1 MIRQSMFAAA
11 AVLGMSAAALAQDK
25 PAAEKPKEEI
35 KPITI
40 GDAARPIDISNW
52 IKGDK
57 IAKFEPGK
65 IYVLEFWATWCGPC
79 RQSMPHLA
87 AMQKEYKDYGV
98 TFIGI
103 SDEPLETVTK
113 FLDSKNKDL
122 DKPWNEV
129 ITYTLTTDP
138 DKSVYND
145 YFKAASQSGIP
156 SAFVI
161 GKDLHVEWIGNP
173 HPEAD
178 DHFEDALKA
187 IAHGEWDR
195 NAFKTKW
202 EKETAA
208 ERARVAF
215 QQDYVKAMR
224 AKDYDKAL
232 ELLDA
237 QIAKNDE
244 AFNPK
249 FQKFTL
255 LLNQMNEP
263 KKAYPLGETLAK
275 QNWDNA
281 QILNQMAWFV
291 VDTEG
296 VQSRDLDFA
305 LRLATHANELKA
317 EKDGMILDTLARV
330 YYEKGDVK
338 KAVEVETK
346 AVANLPEGAPA
357 QIADSI
363 RATLKKY
370 EDEAAKGKK

>member
-1 MIRQSMFAAA
+1 MIRQSVFAAA
-11 AVLGMSAAALAQDK
+11 AVLGLSAAAIGQEK

-40 GDAARPIDISNW
+40 GDEARPIDISNW

-57 IAKFEPGK
+57 VAKFEPGK

-79 RQSMPHLA
+79 KQSMPHLA
-87 AMQKEYKDYGV
+87 EMQKEYKDYGV

-113 FLDSKNKDL
+113 FLDSNNKQL
-122 DKPWNEV
+122 DKSWNDV

-161 GKDLHVEWIGNP
+161 GKDQRIEWIGNP
-173 HPEAD
+173 HPEAE

-208 ERARVAF
+208 QRAQVAF
-215 QQDYVKAMR
+215 QQDFVKAMR

-232 ELLDA
+232 QLLDA
-237 QIAKNDE
+237 QIEKNDE

-249 FQKFTL
+249 YQKFTL

-263 KKAYPLGETLAK
+263 KKAYPLGESLAK
-275 QNWDNA
+275 ENWDNA
-281 QILNQMAWFV
+281 QILNQLAWFV

-305 LRLATHANELKA
+305 LRLATHANELKS

-338 KAVEVETK
+338 KAVEVEKK

-363 RATLKKY
+363 RETLKKY